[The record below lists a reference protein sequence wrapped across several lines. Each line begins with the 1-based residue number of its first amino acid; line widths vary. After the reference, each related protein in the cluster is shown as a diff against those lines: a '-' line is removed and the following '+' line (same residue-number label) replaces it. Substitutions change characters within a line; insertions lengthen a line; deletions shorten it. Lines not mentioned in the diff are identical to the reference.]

1 MIPEAHV
8 CCKCKREVV
17 WTDCLPAVCYNC
29 KENKQMV
36 SQKESK
42 PMISKDEFLEL
53 FGEFV
58 WFWDDY
64 FFIETPKGNFVWRDP
79 EYNGDNTIRPYDGEI
94 SKFCRERKVGFGR
107 SKGRHRVRDYCG
119 EDIVLVLPS

>member
-29 KENKQMV
+29 KE
-36 SQKESK
+36 SK
-42 PMISKDEFLEL
+42 PMISKNEFLEL

-58 WFWDDY
+58 WFWDHR
-64 FFIETPKGNFVWRDP
+64 FFVETAKGNFVWYDP
-79 EYNGDNTIRPYDGEI
+79 EYNGDNTIRPYNGDLPD
-94 SKFCRERKVGFGR
+94 FCKEVKVGFGR
-107 SKGRHRVRDYCG
+107 SKGRHRIRDYCG
-119 EDIVLVLPS
+119 EDIILVLPS